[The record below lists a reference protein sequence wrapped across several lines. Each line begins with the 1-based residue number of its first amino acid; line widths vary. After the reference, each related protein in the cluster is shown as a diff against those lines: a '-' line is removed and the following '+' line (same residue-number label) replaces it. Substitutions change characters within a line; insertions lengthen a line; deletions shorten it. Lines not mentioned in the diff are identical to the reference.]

1 MSGRLIILPKKTWH
15 VWRRD
20 NIERVKR
27 DERLAAEADEALEQ
41 KQRDIEQELRLET
54 LKKRQH
60 LSSSSSSSSTGAPQ
74 AKPTGKNK
82 RKQEVPEAKGGVNE
96 GWGHGNEHVNLFP
109 ATEQKGRGNAE
120 YLAEQQTL
128 ELHKQRREGN
138 APVAL
143 GRDPTVSSPH
153 WQSAAYKQLQYSA
166 LGQSTLNPWYIKDRQ
181 TTIKEIKAAPTTV
194 VIRGQLLQ
202 GKHAEKALDRDDARK
217 LALDPMAKLVKH
229 SQSDWDIAASNTV
242 HAANSSSS
250 ATASHTTAAPAATA
264 IVRHSIAM
272 DGSSAV
278 QQKEAV
284 KRSKD
289 SSKRKHSKD
298 KKHKH
303 SSKKRRRDSSSS
315 SSDSDSSSVHK
326 RSKSNA
332 SSSSS
337 RKAAA
342 AAAAAAAASVTM
354 EELRQR
360 RLERERQARM
370 ATAHLSAQ
378 TACSNSVTPVP
389 LVHEAKYV
397 HYHEQFNPT
406 LARQNALMP
415 R

>member
-1 MSGRLIILPKKTWH
+1 M
-15 VWRRD
+15 
-20 NIERVKR
+20 
-27 DERLAAEADEALEQ
+27 
-41 KQRDIEQELRLET
+41 
-54 LKKRQH
+54 
-60 LSSSSSSSSTGAPQ
+60 
-74 AKPTGKNK
+74 
-82 RKQEVPEAKGGVNE
+82 
-96 GWGHGNEHVNLFP
+96 
-109 ATEQKGRGNAE
+109 
-120 YLAEQQTL
+120 
-128 ELHKQRREGN
+128 
-138 APVAL
+138 
-143 GRDPTVSSPH
+143 
-153 WQSAAYKQLQYSA
+153 
-166 LGQSTLNPWYIKDRQ
+166 
-181 TTIKEIKAAPTTV
+181 KAATTTV
-194 VIRGQLLQ
+194 VIRGQLLK

-229 SQSDWDIAASNTV
+229 SQSDWDIAASDTV
-242 HAANSSSS
+242 HAASSSSS
-250 ATASHTTAAPAATA
+250 ATAAHTTAAPAATA

-289 SSKRKHSKD
+289 SSKRTHSKD

-326 RSKSNA
+326 RSKSKA

-337 RKAAA
+337 KKAAA
-342 AAAAAAAASVTM
+342 ASATAASLPM

-370 ATAHLSAQ
+370 ATTHLSAQ
-378 TACSNSVTPVP
+378 TACSSSVTPVP

-406 LARQNALMP
+406 LARQNAAMP